1 MARKS
6 RYREYLNAV
15 RNVKVLSKAPQRRTT
30 HEPIRKRLKELKQ
43 AEKAEKQGGGSN
55 CGFWFIDIRSAKP
68 SSSACISGAQ
78 PDRPRSVLGGL
89 GAPLNERLCL
99 LGTSRHCLPQL
110 SRIRDNHIECVPRV
124 QILNKYGIHRTENIT
139 SCTFSLRSKSLADI
153 LFILGNLMLNS
164 HIFKLSLCKR

>member
-1 MARKS
+1 MQRKAVVGKSTLLPSLFFGGTNGKKKKQSSENQLCCPLYFLEGLMARKS

-99 LGTSRHCLPQL
+99 LGTSRHCLPLYQEFL
-110 SRIRDNHIECVPRV
+110 LPATFYFIIV
-124 QILNKYGIHRTENIT
+124 QNYRY
-139 SCTFSLRSKSLADI
+139 D
-153 LFILGNLMLNS
+153 
-164 HIFKLSLCKR
+164 

>member
-55 CGFWFIDIRSAKP
+55 CGFWFINIRSAKP

-78 PDRPRSVLGGL
+78 PDRPRSVLGDWGL
-89 GAPLNERLCL
+89 PSTSDFAYLVQVGTAGHFIRNSCYPL
-99 LGTSRHCLPQL
+99 L
-110 SRIRDNHIECVPRV
+110 SI
-124 QILNKYGIHRTENIT
+124 
-139 SCTFSLRSKSLADI
+139 SSLFKTIVMIKKKGSIYSDI
-153 LFILGNLMLNS
+153 
-164 HIFKLSLCKR
+164 

>member
-1 MARKS
+1 MSPLDSSSYPIRKKQSSENQLCCPLYSLEGLMARKS

-55 CGFWFIDIRSAKP
+55 CGFWFINIRSAKP

-78 PDRPRSVLGGL
+78 PDRPRSVLGDWGL
-89 GAPLNERLCL
+89 PSTSDFAYLVQV
-99 LGTSRHCLPQL
+99 GTARHY
-110 SRIRDNHIECVPRV
+110 DTV
-124 QILNKYGIHRTENIT
+124 
-139 SCTFSLRSKSLADI
+139 SKK
-153 LFILGNLMLNS
+153 NS
-164 HIFKLSLCKR
+164 DGVCALT

>member
-30 HEPIRKRLKELKQ
+30 HEPIRKCLKELKQ

-55 CGFWFIDIRSAKP
+55 CVFWFIDIRSAKP

-78 PDRPRSVLGGL
+78 PDRPRSVLGG
-89 GAPLNERLCL
+89 GGGSPQRA
-99 LGTSRHCLPQL
+99 TLPTWY
-110 SRIRDNHIECVPRV
+110 
-124 QILNKYGIHRTENIT
+124 K
-139 SCTFSLRSKSLADI
+139 
-153 LFILGNLMLNS
+153 
-164 HIFKLSLCKR
+164 

>member
-1 MARKS
+1 MNRRVPNGTHGGVGGRMSPLDSSSYPIRKKQSSENQLCCPLYSLEGLMARKS

-55 CGFWFIDIRSAKP
+55 CVFWFIDIRSAKP

-78 PDRPRSVLGGL
+78 PDRPRSVLGG
-89 GAPLNERLCL
+89 GGSPQRA
-99 LGTSRHCLPQL
+99 TLPTWY
-110 SRIRDNHIECVPRV
+110 
-124 QILNKYGIHRTENIT
+124 K
-139 SCTFSLRSKSLADI
+139 
-153 LFILGNLMLNS
+153 
-164 HIFKLSLCKR
+164 

>member
-1 MARKS
+1 MILQVELGSHQKGCLFLCRKKQSSENQLCCPLYFLEGLMARKS

-55 CGFWFIDIRSAKP
+55 CVFWFIDIRSAKP

-78 PDRPRSVLGGL
+78 PDRPRSVLGG
-89 GAPLNERLCL
+89 GGSPQRA
-99 LGTSRHCLPQL
+99 TLPTWY
-110 SRIRDNHIECVPRV
+110 
-124 QILNKYGIHRTENIT
+124 K
-139 SCTFSLRSKSLADI
+139 
-153 LFILGNLMLNS
+153 
-164 HIFKLSLCKR
+164 